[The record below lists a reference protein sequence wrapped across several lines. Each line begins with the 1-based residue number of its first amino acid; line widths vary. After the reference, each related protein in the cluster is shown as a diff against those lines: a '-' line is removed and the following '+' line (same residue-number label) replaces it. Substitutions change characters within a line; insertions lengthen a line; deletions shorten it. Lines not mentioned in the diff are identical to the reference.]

1 MGLVPI
7 SKRRDGRE
15 GDPWYELLSLRA
27 NLPRAAAP
35 SPIVEMKNCHGGL
48 NRVLTTIRICGFAI
62 KKRPLDLT
70 RSDKQSLPTLFLA
83 SLSTVLQNIEQDL

>member
-15 GDPWYELLSLRA
+15 GETRYELLSLRA

-48 NRVLTTIRICGFAI
+48 NQVLTIRICGFAI

-83 SLSTVLQNIEQDL
+83 YLSTVLQNIEQDL

>member
-1 MGLVPI
+1 MVWGTFFMNLDVFPI

-15 GDPWYELLSLRA
+15 GETRYELLSLRA

-48 NRVLTTIRICGFAI
+48 KIR
-62 KKRPLDLT
+62 
-70 RSDKQSLPTLFLA
+70 SSLRIVTA
-83 SLSTVLQNIEQDL
+83 A

>member
-1 MGLVPI
+1 MGPVPI

-15 GDPWYELLSLRA
+15 GETRYELLSLRA
-27 NLPRAAAP
+27 NLPRALAP

-48 NRVLTTIRICGFAI
+48 NQVLTNIRICGFAI

-70 RSDKQSLPTLFLA
+70 RSDKHTLPTLFLA